1 MSSLGPTII
10 FDKSLLQSLSEDE
23 AVWLD
28 AFYHSII
35 TPLFY
40 IETLADL
47 SKKSETRSS
56 EEIVQVI
63 SKKVPE
69 MGPSPNI
76 HHRELCIGDLLGYQ
90 VSFSRFPILNRGKSY
105 IMDNGK
111 RGVVYDEHPEIK
123 AFQRWQRQE
132 FEEIEKESASLWRKS
147 LTEFNYDHY
156 LKLIQEI
163 LGSSFKKP
171 KSLEESFDIANKI
184 VNGHGHRYKTFKLL
198 KDFLYINNEAFK
210 KIISIWNKK
219 NMIPIQSFA
228 PYASH
233 VLKVDIF
240 FILCTSTG
248 LISRDR
254 KSNRADMAYLYYLP
268 FTNIFTS
275 SDKLHKRTVPLF
287 LDSDQRFIWGED
299 LKKDLS
305 ELDKYFDNL
314 KSKEEKQQG
323 VYGFAWYP
331 PDNSRFL
338 TTRLWDDMKPSWRLS
353 DNKSNSNITGQ
364 KTNIP
369 SGLKEHIDKAYKKIK
384 NQKGQSIP
392 PGFNLEDASDIVIK
406 RMVRGKRGKWQML
419 SDDVINNQNQK
430 NDDDM

>member
-47 SKKSETRSS
+47 SKESETRSP

-69 MGPSPNI
+69 MGPSPNT
-76 HHRELCIGDLLGYQ
+76 HHRELCIGDLLGYP
-90 VSFSRFPILNRGKSY
+90 VSFSRFPILNRGESY

-123 AFQRWQRQE
+123 AFQRWQKQE
-132 FEEIEKESASLWRKS
+132 FEEIEKESAFLWRKS
-147 LTEFNYDHY
+147 LAEFDYDYY
-156 LKLIQEI
+156 LNLIQDMLSED
-163 LGSSFKKP
+163 FKKP
-171 KSLEESFDIANKI
+171 KSLEEAFDTADKI
-184 VNGHGHRYKTFKLL
+184 VKGHANRYKTFKLL
-198 KDFLYINNEAFK
+198 KDFLYINDETFK
-210 KIISIWNKK
+210 KILSMWNKE
-219 NMIPIQSFA
+219 NMIPLQSFA
-228 PYASH
+228 PYASY

-275 SDKLHKRTVPLF
+275 SDKLHKRTAPLF

-305 ELDKYFDNL
+305 ELDKYFDSI
-314 KSKEEKQQG
+314 KSREEKHHG

-331 PDNSRFL
+331 PDNNRFL

-353 DNKSNSNITGQ
+353 DNKSNSKNTGQ
-364 KTNIP
+364 KINIP

-384 NQKGQSIP
+384 NQKGQDIP
-392 PGFNLEDASDIVIK
+392 LGFNLEEASDVVIK

-419 SDDVINNQNQK
+419 SDDIMNNQNQK
-430 NDDDM
+430 DDNDM

>member
-1 MSSLGPTII
+1 MSALGPTII

-47 SKKSETRSS
+47 SKESETKSA

-69 MGPSPNI
+69 MGPSPNT
-76 HHRELCIGDLLGYQ
+76 HHRELCIGDLLGYP
-90 VSFSRFPILNRGKSY
+90 VSFSRYPILNHGESY
-105 IMDNGK
+105 IMENGK
-111 RGVVYDEHPEIK
+111 HGVVYDQHPEIK
-123 AFQRWQRQE
+123 AFQRWQKQE
-132 FEEIEKESASLWRKS
+132 FEEIEKESASLWRK
-147 LTEFNYDHY
+147 LLAEFDYDYY
-156 LKLIQEI
+156 LNLIQDI
-163 LGSSFKKP
+163 LGSDFKKP
-171 KSLEESFDIANKI
+171 KSLEDAYDTADKI
-184 VNGHGHRYKTFKLL
+184 VKGHGNRYKTFKLV
-198 KDFLYINNEAFK
+198 KDFLNINDKAFK
-210 KIISIWNKK
+210 EIVSMWNKE

-228 PYASH
+228 PYASY

-254 KSNRADMAYLYYLP
+254 KSNRADIAYLYYLP

-275 SDKLHKRTVPLF
+275 SDKLHKRAVPLF
-287 LDSDQRFIWGED
+287 LESDQRFIWGED

-305 ELDKYFDNL
+305 ELDMYFDNL
-314 KSKEEKQQG
+314 KSKEEKSQG
-323 VYGFAWYP
+323 VYSFAWYP
-331 PDNSRFL
+331 PDNNRFL

-353 DNKSNSNITGQ
+353 SGNSNNKNTSQDIEVP
-364 KTNIP
+364 K
-369 SGLKEHIDKAYKKIK
+369 GLKEHMDKAYEKIK
-384 NQKGQSIP
+384 NQEGQKIP
-392 PGFNLEDASDIVIK
+392 AGFDLEEANDVIIK
-406 RMVRGKRGKWQML
+406 RMVRGQRGKWQIL
-419 SDDVINNQNQK
+419 SDNIIEAQRRK
-430 NDDDM
+430 DDNSL